1 MGNSEGS
8 MRRCSHR
15 EEMHP
20 IDRVKVYII
29 SPDKFPVNLY
39 NYHITTIKKEA
50 FSN

>member
-1 MGNSEGS
+1 

-39 NYHITTIKKEA
+39 NYHKERG
-50 FSN
+50 FFKLKEG